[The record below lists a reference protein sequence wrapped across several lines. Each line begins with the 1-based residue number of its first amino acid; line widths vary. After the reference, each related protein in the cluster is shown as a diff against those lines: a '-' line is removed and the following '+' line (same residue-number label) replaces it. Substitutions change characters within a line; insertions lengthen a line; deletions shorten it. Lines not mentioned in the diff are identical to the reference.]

1 VDLMKLLSKKV
12 DAEDFVILNLG
23 KNILL
28 DGTKTLV
35 MAGPCA
41 AESRDQI
48 LESAE
53 FLSKLGV
60 KIFRAGLFKPRT
72 NPYAFQGS
80 GSEGL
85 EWLKEVKEKFGMLII
100 SEVMDLYSFE
110 YVSQVADIIQVGAKE
125 MYNISLLKAVGN
137 SGKPVLIKRH
147 FAATVEELLR
157 MTDYVMLQGN
167 NQIMLCE
174 RGIRTFETS
183 TRFTLDLSGAAVIQ
197 ETSRL
202 PLIIDPSH
210 AIGLSFGV
218 PKLARAAA
226 AFGVDG
232 LIIEVHPNRCEAL
245 CDKDQAMSHEEFE
258 LLYKELKRI
267 VPQIGRELI

>member
-1 VDLMKLLSKKV
+1 MKLLSKKDGV
-12 DAEDFVILNLG
+12 EDFVFLNLG
-23 KNILL
+23 KNIVL

-48 LESAE
+48 IESAE
-53 FLSKLGV
+53 FLSKLGIKV
-60 KIFRAGLFKPRT
+60 FRAGVFKPRT
-72 NPYAFQGS
+72 NPYSFQGS
-80 GSEGL
+80 GLEGL
-85 EWLKEVKEKFGMLII
+85 EWLKEVKEKYGMLII
-100 SEVMDLYSFE
+100 SEVMDLYTFE
-110 YVSQVADIIQVGAKE
+110 HVSQVADIIQVGAKE
-125 MYNISLLKAVGN
+125 MYNISLLKAVGS

-147 FAATVEELLR
+147 FAATVEELLK
-157 MTDYVMLQGN
+157 MTDYAMLQGN

-183 TRFTLDLSGAAVIQ
+183 SRFTLDLSGAAVIQ
-197 ETSRL
+197 EISRL

-210 AIGLSFGV
+210 SMGLSFGV

-232 LIIEVHPNRCEAL
+232 LIIEVHPNRSEAL

-258 LLYKELKRI
+258 ILYKELKRI